1 MDIRQKILNKAF
13 EEIHK
18 NGYEAASINKILK
31 DVGVNKGS
39 MYHYFKSKRELTLIM
54 IKENLSEYIEEKYG
68 VILKAKEN
76 HIQAILKVFRQ
87 NSNNSVCNGC
97 RLNNLVQELSHRDN
111 DFKIELEKIY
121 IRFETIIE
129 EAIIKAIDNKEIIH
143 SNPKRL
149 SIYLVASLEGCVATA
164 KKSQNFE
171 IYNQCID
178 EIENYL
184 NSLKAL

>member
-1 MDIRQKILNKAF
+1 MDIRQKILDKAF

-18 NGYEAASINKILK
+18 SGYEAASINKILK

-39 MYHYFKSKRELTLIM
+39 MYHYFKSKRELTLTM
-54 IKENLSEYIEEKYG
+54 IKENLNNYIEQKYG
-68 VILKAKEN
+68 VILDAKEN
-76 HIQAILKVFRQ
+76 YIQEILKTFRQ
-87 NSNNSVCNGC
+87 STSQGVCKGC

-111 DFKIELEKIY
+111 DFKVELEKIY
-121 IRFETIIE
+121 IKFEEIIE
-129 EAIIKAIDNKEIIH
+129 EAIIRAIENKEIIH

-171 IYNQCID
+171 IYNECVD

-184 NSLKAL
+184 NSLSYS

>member
-1 MDIRQKILNKAF
+1 MDIRQKILDKAF

-68 VILKAKEN
+68 VILDVKEN
-76 HIQAILKVFRQ
+76 YIQEILKIFRKSTSQ
-87 NSNNSVCNGC
+87 GVCNGC

-111 DFKIELEKIY
+111 DFKVELEKIY
-121 IRFETIIE
+121 IKFEEIIE
-129 EAIIKAIDNKEIIH
+129 EAIIRAIENKEIIH

-171 IYNQCID
+171 IYNECVD

-184 NSLKAL
+184 NSLSYS

>member
-1 MDIRQKILNKAF
+1 MDIRQKILDKAF

-18 NGYEAASINKILK
+18 NGYESASINKILK

-39 MYHYFKSKRELTLIM
+39 MYHYFKSKRELTLTM
-54 IKENLSEYIEEKYG
+54 IKENLNNYIEEKYG
-68 VILKAKEN
+68 VILKVEEN
-76 HIQAILKVFRQ
+76 HIQEILKVFRKSSSQ
-87 NSNNSVCNGC
+87 GVCNGC

-111 DFKIELEKIY
+111 DFKDELEKIY
-121 IRFETIIE
+121 IRFENIIE
-129 EAIIKAIDNKEIIH
+129 EAIVKAIENKEISH
-143 SNPKRL
+143 PNPKRL

-164 KKSQNFE
+164 KKSQDFT
-171 IYNQCID
+171 IYNECID